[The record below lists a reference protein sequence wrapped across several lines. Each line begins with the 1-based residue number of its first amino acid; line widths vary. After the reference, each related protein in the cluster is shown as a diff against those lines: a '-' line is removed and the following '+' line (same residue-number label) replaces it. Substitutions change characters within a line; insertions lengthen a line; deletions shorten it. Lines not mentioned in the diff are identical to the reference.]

1 MSTENKIA
9 YNCRKATFLIE
20 KQKLSG
26 ISIKQQY
33 ELKFHLAGCSV
44 CQLFQQQSLL
54 IDRMVKKHF
63 FSDNK
68 DLPKLDKKFKES
80 LEKRIDSEL
89 NQK

>member
-1 MSTENKIA
+1 MSTLNAIA

-20 KQKLSG
+20 KQNLSG
-26 ISIKQQY
+26 ITIKQQY

-54 IDRMVKKHF
+54 IDKMVKKHF
-63 FSDNK
+63 FTEEE
-68 DLPKLDKKFKES
+68 DLPKLDNNFKQN
-80 LEKRIDSEL
+80 LEKRIESEL

>member
-1 MSTENKIA
+1 MNSLKRIA
-9 YNCRKATFLIE
+9 YNCRRATFLIE
-20 KQKLSG
+20 KQNLSG

-54 IDRMVKKHF
+54 INKIVKKHF
-63 FSDNK
+63 FTDAEN
-68 DLPKLDKKFKES
+68 LPKLDIKFKQS
-80 LEKRIDSEL
+80 LEKLIESEL